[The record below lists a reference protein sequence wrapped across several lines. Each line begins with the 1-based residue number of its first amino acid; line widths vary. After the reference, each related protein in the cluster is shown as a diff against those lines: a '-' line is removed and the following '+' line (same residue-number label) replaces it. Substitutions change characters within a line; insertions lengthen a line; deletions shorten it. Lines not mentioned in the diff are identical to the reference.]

1 MSYIMNLRYYL
12 KYEARKTT
20 ERFGGVYDYTQKK
33 FAFHSISRT
42 GGQLSEVNVSRMYDS
57 GYFWTD
63 SPDEIF
69 VAKDI
74 IETDGCFSA
83 LKFCIDNMDELITP
97 EYVLNLTHI
106 YTR

>member
-42 GGQLSEVNVSRMYDS
+42 GG
-57 GYFWTD
+57 
-63 SPDEIF
+63 
-69 VAKDI
+69 
-74 IETDGCFSA
+74 
-83 LKFCIDNMDELITP
+83 
-97 EYVLNLTHI
+97 
-106 YTR
+106 